1 MHHDT
6 PTILREHI
14 TGLVL
19 AGGQGSRM
27 GGADKGLQLLA
38 DRPLAQWCAERLTPQ
53 VGTVVI
59 NANRHLDRYAAL
71 GLRVVPDL
79 LPQDGDAPAAP
90 SFAGPLAG
98 FAAGLAACTTPWLL
112 TVACDTPRFPTDLAV
127 RLAAAAQ
134 QNNALIAMAC
144 TANGAGTPLP
154 QPVFCLLHHSLAA
167 SVRAFL
173 EGGGHKIRH
182 WTQQHPCAMVVFDE
196 ADGADNQAESAFF
209 NANTAQELAALEH
222 WAQAMAHAPATG
234 LRP

>member
-1 MHHDT
+1 MTHT
-6 PTILREHI
+6 PTPILREHI

-27 GGADKGLQLLA
+27 DGVDKGLQLLA
-38 DRPLAQWCAERLTPQ
+38 GKPLAQWCAERLAPQ

-71 GLRVVPDL
+71 GLRVLPDL
-79 LPQDGDAPAAP
+79 PPLHAEAPAAP

-112 TVACDTPRFPTDLAV
+112 TVACDTPRFPTDLAL

-134 QNNALIAMAC
+134 HSNALIAMAC
-144 TANGAGTPLP
+144 TANGAGNPLP

-167 SVRAFL
+167 SVRTFV

-196 ADGADNQAESAFF
+196 ADGTDNTTESAFF

-222 WAQAMAHAPATG
+222 WAQSAIHTPATG